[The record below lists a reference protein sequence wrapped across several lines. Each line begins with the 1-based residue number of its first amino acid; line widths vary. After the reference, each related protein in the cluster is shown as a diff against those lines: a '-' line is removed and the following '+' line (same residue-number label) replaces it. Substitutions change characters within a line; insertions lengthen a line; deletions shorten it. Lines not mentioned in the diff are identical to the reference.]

1 MNDYRPSTPRATLG
15 IAALAMTA
23 ATLGLFV
30 FAPAM
35 MESGGES
42 PHQQMAIAASPPVND
57 AAIVL

>member
-15 IAALAMTA
+15 IAAFAMTA

-35 MESGGES
+35 MESGGDG
-42 PHQQMAIAASPPVND
+42 PQTQMAMAASPSVND
-57 AAIVL
+57 AATVL

>member
-1 MNDYRPSTPRATLG
+1 MNDYRPSTPRATLSVV
-15 IAALAMTA
+15 ALLMTA

-35 MESGGES
+35 MESDGES
-42 PHQQMAIAASPPVND
+42 PRTQMVMAAPSSVND

>member
-15 IAALAMTA
+15 MVAFAMTA

-35 MESGGES
+35 MESGGER
-42 PHQQMAIAASPPVND
+42 PHTQMAMAASPPAND
-57 AAIVL
+57 GAIVL